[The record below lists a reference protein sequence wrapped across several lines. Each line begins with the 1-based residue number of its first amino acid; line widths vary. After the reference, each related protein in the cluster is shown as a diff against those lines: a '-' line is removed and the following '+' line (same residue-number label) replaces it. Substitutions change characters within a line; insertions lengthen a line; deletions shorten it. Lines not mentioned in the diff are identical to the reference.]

1 MAMKISNYLSLS
13 KYRYP
18 TMLIALIGIWFISPL
33 SYFLGIDKYL
43 SLFFITL
50 LVFASL
56 YAAESHHKFY
66 LPIITLGAILAVL
79 IWLRFGLNY
88 NASIE
93 LSHAVVG
100 LIFFTLVA
108 FIMIQDILSNKHK
121 VDFSLI
127 MGAVCVYLFIAI
139 TFEFLFELIY
149 FFDPMSFD
157 GLTEESLKDGPF
169 FYFSIVT
176 LTTLGY
182 GDITPATRIARSFVS
197 LEAVVG
203 QIYLTVLVARL
214 VGMMIAVNLGKK

>member
-1 MAMKISNYLSLS
+1 MKISNYLRLP

-18 TMLIALIGIWFISPL
+18 TILIAVIGLWLISPL

-43 SLFFITL
+43 GLFFITL

-56 YAAESHHKFY
+56 YAAESHHKLY
-66 LPIITLGAILAVL
+66 LPVIVLGAILAVL
-79 IWLRFGLNY
+79 VWFRFGLNY
-88 NASIE
+88 NPSIE
-93 LSHAVVG
+93 LSHAIVG

-108 FIMIQDILSNKHK
+108 FIMLQDILTNGHR

-139 TFEFLFELIY
+139 TFECLYELIY

-157 GLTEESLKDGPF
+157 GLTGVSLKEDGPF

-182 GDITPATRIARSFVS
+182 GDITPATRIARSMVS
-197 LEAVVG
+197 FQALLG

-214 VGMMIAVNLGKK
+214 VGMIIVNSDKK